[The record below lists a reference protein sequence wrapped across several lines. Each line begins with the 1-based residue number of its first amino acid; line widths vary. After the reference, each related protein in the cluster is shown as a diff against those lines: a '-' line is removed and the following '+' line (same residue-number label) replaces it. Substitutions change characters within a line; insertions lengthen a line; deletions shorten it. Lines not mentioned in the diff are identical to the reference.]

1 MNTRSEFIM
10 NKASSQLNA
19 RRKLAAAAA
28 IAIGVVALAGTTRGA
43 GQYVTVD
50 YPASTAAGELQVAV
64 TYTIWI
70 PDGVERLRGII
81 VHQHGAGTTASK
93 EGSTAAYDLH
103 WQALAKKW
111 DCGLLGPSYHVQNEK
126 IDISP
131 GASELWFDPRRGS
144 EKTFLKALG
153 DLAKKSGHSE
163 IESVPWALWGHSG
176 GGIWSDVMA
185 SLHPDRVAV
194 VFMRSGSALMF
205 LSHPEFTRPNVPD
218 ALYAIPMMCNPGV
231 REKPANEPKP
241 EEDKRTVEQKMKGP
255 WLGNLATCR
264 EYRAKGGLI
273 AFAPDPRTGHE
284 CGDSRYLAIPFIDAC
299 LAMRL
304 QDKGS
309 KDQTL
314 KPVDTSKAWL
324 APLVG
329 DEAQPAAQFKGDP
342 KDAVWLPNEAVA
354 KAWMEYVKTGAV
366 GDTTP
371 PPAPFDVRVSAKGDR
386 GAEITWNAE
395 ADFESGI
402 RQFIILRDGRELATV
417 PEKPVGKFG
426 RPLFQSMTYHDTPD
440 QPLREMRYTDA
451 SAKAGEKHAYA
462 VVTVNGV
469 GLKSEPSGESKILA
483 GSREK

>member
-1 MNTRSEFIM
+1 M
-10 NKASSQLNA
+10 K
-19 RRKLAAAAA
+19 
-28 IAIGVVALAGTTRGA
+28 VVLRNVSLCVAVATFVIRAFVLAGTTLGA
-43 GQYVTVD
+43 GQYLKVD
-50 YPASTAAGELQVAV
+50 YPASTAPDELQVAV

-70 PDGVERLRGII
+70 PEGAQRLRGII

-111 DCGLLGPSYHVQNEK
+111 DCALLGPSYHVQNEK

-153 DLAKKSGHSE
+153 DLARKSGHPE
-163 IESVPWALWGHSG
+163 IETVPWALWGHSG

-218 ALYAIPMMCNPGV
+218 AIYSIPMMCNPGV
-231 REKPANEPKP
+231 KEKPVIKEKP
-241 EEDKRTVEQKMKGP
+241 EVDKRTVEQRMKGP
-255 WLGNLATCR
+255 WLGNLATFH

-304 QDKGS
+304 PDKGS

-324 APLVG
+324 APLLG
-329 DEAQPAAQFKGDP
+329 NEAQPAADYKGNP
-342 KDAVWLPNEAVA
+342 SEAVWLPNEAVA

-371 PPAPFDVRVSAKGDR
+371 ASAPFDVQVSANGDQ
-386 GAEITWNAE
+386 GTEITWSAE

-402 RQFIILRDGRELATV
+402 RQFIILRDGQELASV
-417 PEKPVGKFG
+417 PQKPVGKFG

-440 QPLREMRYTDA
+440 QPLPEMRYVDST
-451 SAKAGEKHAYA
+451 AKAGEKHKYA

-469 GLKSEPSGESKILA
+469 GLKSEPSAESSNRK
-483 GSREK
+483 